1 MIFLNKKEVSLKRRG
16 ILIPGS
22 EPHIKRGSETQAR
35 LWAGIGIPAEVVV
48 LSGIRAAKAMA
59 TLARSIRVTYE
70 EANRTNWPWRKT
82 IIENDSRTTQEN
94 IVSGFSV
101 FREQKIDEILIISSW
116 YHLPW
121 IAFHVLVT
129 GRKIIKCPVRFLAV
143 PIFTR
148 SAFRNAILDILNSL
162 HISTPH
168 RLFTKFKER
177 ALSLKTRQKPSFLL
191 LLWWPFPLFV

>member
-1 MIFLNKKEVSLKRRG
+1 MIFLNKKEVSLKKKKRRG

-22 EPHIKRGSETQAR
+22 EPHIKRGSETRAR

-48 LSGIRAAKAMA
+48 LSGIGAAKAMA
-59 TLARSIRVTYE
+59 TSARSIRVTYE
-70 EANRTNWPWRKT
+70 EANKTNWPWRKT

-148 SAFRNAILDILNSL
+148 SAFRNAILEI
-162 HISTPH
+162 TKFP
-168 RLFTKFKER
+168 LFTKFKER